1 MTFVPGEHM
10 HLNPSCWRQA
20 WHEVYPHLA
29 GLACNDIVMCIHVR
43 TLTGAGLAHVAAHS
57 HPADA
62 EMANAQRDP
71 CYLPQHRGGPHPPFA
86 PPPGLTHLQLSLGPE
101 VTPEAIASLTRL
113 SSLQVNLQRVLR
125 VFIVDWK
132 PELAHASF
140 SKSFQQS
147 SSRREAAA
155 GFLHGLKA
163 SA

>member
-1 MTFVPGEHM
+1 M

-43 TLTGAGLAHVAAHS
+43 TLTGAGLAHVAHIRTLQMLKWRMPREILATSHS
-57 HPADA
+57 TGEGLIRLSLH
-62 EMANAQRDP
+62 
-71 CYLPQHRGGPHPPFA
+71 L
-86 PPPGLTHLQLSLGPE
+86 PGLTHLQLSLGPE

-140 SKSFQQS
+140 SKSFQLS

-155 GFLHGLKA
+155 GFLHGLKV